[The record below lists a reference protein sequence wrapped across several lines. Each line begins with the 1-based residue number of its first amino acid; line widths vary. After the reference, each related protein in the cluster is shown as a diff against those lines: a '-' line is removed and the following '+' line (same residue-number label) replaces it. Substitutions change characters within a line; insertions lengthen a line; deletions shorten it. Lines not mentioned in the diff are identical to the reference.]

1 MSTGPDKDDKPAGLL
16 RKLWRVVNSPV
27 LGPFLLAILFA
38 AVSYYFIF
46 NK

>member
-1 MSTGPDKDDKPAGLL
+1 MSGGQEPGGW
-16 RKLWRVVNSPV
+16 RRLWRVINSPV

-46 NK
+46 ST